1 MTAGRYAVRAMSF
14 VVAAIGLLG
23 GRSAVAQTEPPNAS
37 ARVAGP
43 STAGVGADLALQ
55 ALTLVGVPYRF
66 GGEDPARDFDC
77 SGLVRHVARSVLGLE
92 LPRTSEAIA
101 RVGRP
106 VARDGLQGGDLVFF
120 NTRGHRNSHVGVY
133 IGEGRFVHAP
143 TRNGLVR
150 IEGIV
155 DGYWRARFN
164 GARRLHGD
172 TGPSTAGDRPA
183 APAPDTAK
191 RRPTDEQPAPHP
203 ASGA

>member
-1 MTAGRYAVRAMSF
+1 MSF
-14 VVAAIGLLG
+14 AAAAIGLLG
-23 GRSAVAQTEPPNAS
+23 GSTAVAQTEPPNAWTG
-37 ARVAGP
+37 VAG
-43 STAGVGADLALQ
+43 SSAEVGADLALQ

-66 GGEDPARDFDC
+66 GGEDPARGFDC

-164 GARRLHGD
+164 GARRLHAD
-172 TGPSTAGDRPA
+172 TGPSAAGDRPP

-191 RRPTDEQPAPHP
+191 KRPTDEQPAPHP